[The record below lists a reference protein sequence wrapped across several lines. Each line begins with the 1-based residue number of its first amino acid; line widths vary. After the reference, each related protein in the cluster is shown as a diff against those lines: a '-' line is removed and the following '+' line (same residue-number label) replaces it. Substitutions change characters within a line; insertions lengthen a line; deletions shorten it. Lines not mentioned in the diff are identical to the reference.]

1 MSRPAPTPKRIGVL
15 IIDDDPFVR
24 QALAQ
29 FVNTAPDLAV
39 LGCAPDGS
47 DAIQLVGRL
56 KPQVVLMDVHMPEV
70 DGMDATRAIRVA
82 HPDVRVLVLTAFGD
96 HETVD
101 TALRAGASGFL
112 HKTAKPQEVVNAI
125 RLVARG
131 HGVLPAEELN
141 RRWTAAS
148 KQEEPIDF
156 TQREREVLTALGRGL
171 ANRDIAAELSISES
185 TVKMH
190 LSSLMA
196 KLGASSRIQVL
207 VHAHHRG
214 LA

>member
-112 HKTAKPQEVVNAI
+112 HKTAASRSRERYPSGRAW
-125 RLVARG
+125 ARG
-131 HGVLPAEELN
+131 SA
-141 RRWTAAS
+141 RRGTEPPLDCRL
-148 KQEEPIDF
+148 QTEEPIDF
-156 TQREREVLTALGRGL
+156 TQREREVLTALGRGQS
-171 ANRDIAAELSISES
+171 RHRGPLSIR
-185 TVKMH
+185 
-190 LSSLMA
+190 
-196 KLGASSRIQVL
+196 SRP
-207 VHAHHRG
+207 
-214 LA
+214 